1 MFKNLRTSTKLVL
14 LCSAF
19 IVSIVVATYGLVS
32 EKQITIKFVSK
43 ELVGTRYLEA
53 LRDVYAAILTEDLDA
68 SGGVQ
73 THSSVDKLSQALAAA
88 EAETAGVLNTAELEQ
103 ALMAALEGLLSS
115 KANGSQ
121 KDALVVGAL
130 AKARNLASRIGDDSN
145 LALDPDL
152 DSYYLQDIVVTKMP
166 TLIGQ
171 IGEFQSQLRSSLPT
185 DLPSNK
191 LTVRTLILEGMI
203 RSTLEEIGRDVAAAY
218 RGGAGRRLRQ
228 AIDAPMTS
236 MMASADSYLKTASG
250 SVDEASASASLSK
263 SYVTAADEALRAWT
277 LSQSELTRLLNQRRS
292 NLVGKLRGSLI
303 LNGLLASLS
312 IALAVMTHRFIVG
325 PLRELEGLA
334 EKVRETKNY
343 NLRADYDSRDEIGR
357 LAGAFNAMLAELAA
371 ARGREAADQKRTA
384 TMQAELTR
392 VSRLT
397 TMGEIA
403 ASIAH
408 EINQPLTAVV
418 TNANAGLRWLDR
430 QPPNLEEARAALKR
444 IVHAGGHGSNVIGSI
459 RAMLTK
465 GPHEKTALDINDL
478 ILEVMTLVQSELKI
492 HSVLIRT
499 ELVDDLPHV
508 MADRIQLQQVI
519 LNLIM
524 NAVEAMASV
533 SDRPR
538 VLSVRSEKDEPAS
551 VLVTIA
557 DSGTGIDLVD
567 MHRIFEA
574 FFTKKAEG
582 MGIGLSICR
591 SIVEAHG
598 GRISASRADPHGSA
612 FQVTLPTEVLSDPS

>member
-152 DSYYLQDIVVTKMP
+152 DSYYLQDIVLTKMP

-325 PLRELEGLA
+325 PLRKLEGLA